1 MFEIKKYLF
10 IRQID
15 FSDSERQDKNVNK
28 ILFWA
33 SRRASGSGRRAT
45 AWLFALTGRGIVA
58 MIATCFFASEELM
71 GQTKKG
77 ILCVLLAAVLWGSS
91 GVCAQ
96 YIMESSRVSAQWL
109 TMVRL
114 VFSGLILLML
124 AFMQGER
131 LFRIFSE
138 RADRYRLLFFT
149 LCGAL
154 LVQLSFLITIE
165 QSNAATATV
174 LQFLAP
180 SIIVA
185 WFAITQNSR
194 PGLFVLT
201 AIVTS
206 LVGTFLLVTHGNPTS
221 LTISGA
227 ALLWGIV
234 SAFSAAFYTTYSSG
248 LIARYGTLPV
258 VGWSMLL
265 GGLML
270 VPFYV
275 RQPVQI
281 ANDGS
286 VLLAFFYLIVVGTA
300 VTFSLYLKGAQVIGG
315 PRASI
320 LSCAEPLS
328 SALLSLLLLN
338 VIFTVP
344 DWVGTLLIVSSVMLI
359 ALDSRRRRGRSAPRD
374 GGARDAT

>member
-1 MFEIKKYLF
+1 
-10 IRQID
+10 
-15 FSDSERQDKNVNK
+15 
-28 ILFWA
+28 
-33 SRRASGSGRRAT
+33 
-45 AWLFALTGRGIVA
+45 
-58 MIATCFFASEELM
+58 M

-77 ILCVLLAAVLWGSS
+77 IICVLFAAVLWGSS

-114 VFSGLILLML
+114 LFSGLILLML

-131 LFRIFSE
+131 IFRIFTD

-149 LCGAL
+149 LFGAL
-154 LVQLSFLITIE
+154 LVQLSFLVTIE
-165 QSNAATATV
+165 KSNAATATV

-185 WFAITQNSR
+185 WFALARKSW
-194 PGLFVLT
+194 PGPFVLV
-201 AIVTS
+201 AIITS
-206 LVGTFLLVTHGNPTS
+206 LAGTFLLVTHGNPTS
-221 LTISGA
+221 LSISGA
-227 ALLWGIV
+227 ALLWGII
-234 SAFSAAFYTTYSSG
+234 SAFAAAFYTTYSSG
-248 LIARYGTLPV
+248 LIARYGTLPI

-281 ANDGS
+281 AGDGR
-286 VLLAFFYLIVVGTA
+286 VLMAFFYLVVVGTA
-300 VTFSLYLKGAQVIGG
+300 ITFSLYLKGAQVIGG

-328 SALLSLLLLN
+328 SALLSLLLLH
-338 VIFTVP
+338 VVFTIP

-359 ALDSRRRRGRSAPRD
+359 ALDSRRRQGRYAPRES
-374 GGARDAT
+374 GAGDVT